1 MPFVSITRLRVRSWR
16 YIPVFLVGAVR
27 SAWQA
32 RSAPANLAVSLLR
45 DRGRVYWTGTLWNDE
60 AAMRSFM
67 MSGAHR
73 RTMPHLLD
81 WCDEASV
88 VHWTQDADAP
98 PSWPEAHRR
107 MLQDGRRSRVN
118 HPSDRQLRF
127 TFPEPR
133 VGLELKLK

>member
-1 MPFVSITRLRVRSWR
+1 
-16 YIPVFLVGAVR
+16 
-27 SAWQA
+27 
-32 RSAPANLAVSLLR
+32 
-45 DRGRVYWTGTLWNDE
+45 
-60 AAMRSFM
+60 MRSFM

-73 RTMPHLLD
+73 QTMPHLLD

-88 VHWTQDADAP
+88 VHWTQNADEP

-133 VGLELKLK
+133 VGVELKLK